1 MLLNHI
7 KFTLRGIGKNKIFSL
22 VHILGLA
29 ISLLS
34 CLFITQYAL
43 FEFSYDKFN
52 DNLSN
57 IYRVQH
63 SRFIDGEFQYKKAQV
78 FPAVGETL
86 KQEVA
91 QVKNFVRLFPINT
104 HIETVFSV
112 DDNGQ
117 SKAFHESSV
126 YAADSTFLAI
136 FTLPLV
142 KGDSAS
148 ALTGERKM
156 ILSETVAYKYF
167 GDSDPINRTIHWNGM
182 GDYIVTGVFK
192 DLPINSHMKFD
203 VLVSWWTVYGERS
216 YWNWDSFFTYI
227 LLEPGSNRQIVEGI
241 VQDVLS
247 KKMDAAMPEGR
258 VKSKFELQALS
269 DIHLKSDLLGEMNVN
284 GDTKIVLALVL
295 VGILILIIAVINYTN
310 LSLARVLK
318 RTKEVGIRKV
328 IGSTKGQLTNQ
339 FFVESLTINL
349 IALFF
354 AFLLFL
360 LVQPY
365 FDSLIGKQID
375 SIILNNPIESFG
387 IILVALLIISFV
399 SGVYPSRL
407 LVAHNPTNALKGI
420 YINPTGGS
428 VLKRGLLT
436 FQFLATSILIAVAI
450 IIHQQVDFMRKK
462 EMGFEINQKLI
473 VRTLAGSGEEMDSLF
488 NKNIETF
495 KFQVKELGSVNNVT
509 VTSNI
514 PGRENEWLGRVQS
527 VSNEEMIQMYR
538 TRIDSNFFDTY
549 KINIVAGKTTNTF
562 KTLIINEAA
571 TKQLGYKKPE
581 DAIGNMLFRDY
592 EIVGVVNDY
601 NERSLHTTVAPAM
614 YTYGEGYMKFITVD
628 IKSNLPTTIDFM
640 EKKWSSIFPGRPFEY
655 FFLDDF
661 YNRQYESDI
670 RLGNVFTIFAGLSI
684 FIACLGLF
692 GFSYFVVNQK
702 IKEIGIRKIL
712 GASSLSL
719 VKLLSSEF
727 LLLIL
732 VASVLSIPLTYY
744 LSSNWLSRYAYRID
758 IKLEHFTIPVLI
770 VLSISIGTICLHL
783 LKAIKSN
790 PVESLKNDN

>member
-1 MLLNHI
+1 
-7 KFTLRGIGKNKIFSL
+7 
-22 VHILGLA
+22 
-29 ISLLS
+29 
-34 CLFITQYAL
+34 
-43 FEFSYDKFN
+43 
-52 DNLSN
+52 
-57 IYRVQH
+57 
-63 SRFIDGEFQYKKAQV
+63 
-78 FPAVGETL
+78 
-86 KQEVA
+86 
-91 QVKNFVRLFPINT
+91 
-104 HIETVFSV
+104 
-112 DDNGQ
+112 
-117 SKAFHESSV
+117 
-126 YAADSTFLAI
+126 
-136 FTLPLV
+136 
-142 KGDSAS
+142 
-148 ALTGERKM
+148 
-156 ILSETVAYKYF
+156 
-167 GDSDPINRTIHWNGM
+167 
-182 GDYIVTGVFK
+182 
-192 DLPINSHMKFD
+192 MKFD

-360 LVQPY
+360 FVQPY

-462 EMGFEINQKLI
+462 
-473 VRTLAGSGEEMDSLF
+473 R
-488 NKNIETF
+488 
-495 KFQVKELGSVNNVT
+495 
-509 VTSNI
+509 
-514 PGRENEWLGRVQS
+514 W
-527 VSNEEMIQMYR
+527 
-538 TRIDSNFFDTY
+538 
-549 KINIVAGKTTNTF
+549 
-562 KTLIINEAA
+562 
-571 TKQLGYKKPE
+571 
-581 DAIGNMLFRDY
+581 
-592 EIVGVVNDY
+592 
-601 NERSLHTTVAPAM
+601 
-614 YTYGEGYMKFITVD
+614 
-628 IKSNLPTTIDFM
+628 
-640 EKKWSSIFPGRPFEY
+640 
-655 FFLDDF
+655 
-661 YNRQYESDI
+661 
-670 RLGNVFTIFAGLSI
+670 
-684 FIACLGLF
+684 
-692 GFSYFVVNQK
+692 
-702 IKEIGIRKIL
+702 
-712 GASSLSL
+712 AS
-719 VKLLSSEF
+719 
-727 LLLIL
+727 
-732 VASVLSIPLTYY
+732 
-744 LSSNWLSRYAYRID
+744 R
-758 IKLEHFTIPVLI
+758 
-770 VLSISIGTICLHL
+770 
-783 LKAIKSN
+783 
-790 PVESLKNDN
+790 

>member
-22 VHILGLA
+22 VNILGLA

-192 DLPINSHMKFD
+192 DLPNNSHMKFD

-258 VKSKFELQALS
+258 VKSKFELQALRYKTIS
-269 DIHLKSDLLGEMNVN
+269 YRHQ
-284 GDTKIVLALVL
+284 
-295 VGILILIIAVINYTN
+295 Y
-310 LSLARVLK
+310 RV
-318 RTKEVGIRKV
+318 
-328 IGSTKGQLTNQ
+328 
-339 FFVESLTINL
+339 FV
-349 IALFF
+349 
-354 AFLLFL
+354 
-360 LVQPY
+360 P
-365 FDSLIGKQID
+365 
-375 SIILNNPIESFG
+375 
-387 IILVALLIISFV
+387 
-399 SGVYPSRL
+399 
-407 LVAHNPTNALKGI
+407 
-420 YINPTGGS
+420 
-428 VLKRGLLT
+428 
-436 FQFLATSILIAVAI
+436 
-450 IIHQQVDFMRKK
+450 
-462 EMGFEINQKLI
+462 
-473 VRTLAGSGEEMDSLF
+473 
-488 NKNIETF
+488 
-495 KFQVKELGSVNNVT
+495 
-509 VTSNI
+509 
-514 PGRENEWLGRVQS
+514 
-527 VSNEEMIQMYR
+527 
-538 TRIDSNFFDTY
+538 
-549 KINIVAGKTTNTF
+549 
-562 KTLIINEAA
+562 
-571 TKQLGYKKPE
+571 
-581 DAIGNMLFRDY
+581 
-592 EIVGVVNDY
+592 
-601 NERSLHTTVAPAM
+601 
-614 YTYGEGYMKFITVD
+614 
-628 IKSNLPTTIDFM
+628 
-640 EKKWSSIFPGRPFEY
+640 
-655 FFLDDF
+655 
-661 YNRQYESDI
+661 
-670 RLGNVFTIFAGLSI
+670 
-684 FIACLGLF
+684 
-692 GFSYFVVNQK
+692 
-702 IKEIGIRKIL
+702 
-712 GASSLSL
+712 
-719 VKLLSSEF
+719 
-727 LLLIL
+727 
-732 VASVLSIPLTYY
+732 
-744 LSSNWLSRYAYRID
+744 
-758 IKLEHFTIPVLI
+758 
-770 VLSISIGTICLHL
+770 
-783 LKAIKSN
+783 
-790 PVESLKNDN
+790 